1 MMNDYFTFSP
11 PISEFNL
18 TEQNIIS
25 VLGYKNVEIPE
36 AVKQGLKSL
45 LPTALNNAV
54 IKCGFKIFE
63 SKDIIITKETLL
75 IKAVELKI
83 DKIIALHLKHA
94 DTVAIFAAT
103 IGSEFDQYIS
113 ELKNKDIL
121 DSYLADTIGSE
132 LVENVGDWLEIKL
145 KNIIGNKNISNRLS
159 PGYCGWKVSE
169 QHKLFSLLPPDFCG
183 ISLNDSAL
191 MKPIKSISGII
202 GIGENLKRLD
212 YQCKICSLEHCYKR
226 NRVKD

>member
-1 MMNDYFTFSP
+1 MNDYFTFSP
-11 PISEFNL
+11 SINEFHL

-25 VLGYKNVEIPE
+25 ALGYKNVEIPE
-36 AVKQGLKSL
+36 AVTQGLKSL
-45 LPTALNNAV
+45 LQNSLDNAA
-54 IKCGFKIFE
+54 IECGFRIFE
-63 SKDIIITKETLL
+63 NKDIIISKEELS
-75 IKAVELKI
+75 IKGVELKI
-83 DKIIALHLKHA
+83 DKIIALHLKYA

-103 IGSEFDQYIS
+103 IGSEFDQYLS

-145 KNIIGNKNISNRLS
+145 KNIIGSKNISNRLS

-169 QHKLFSLLPPDFCG
+169 QHKLFSLLPHNFCG
-183 ISLNDSAL
+183 ITLNDSAL

-202 GIGENLKRLD
+202 GIGEKLKRLD
-212 YQCKICSLEHCYKR
+212 YQCKICSLENCYKR
-226 NRVKD
+226 NRVRD